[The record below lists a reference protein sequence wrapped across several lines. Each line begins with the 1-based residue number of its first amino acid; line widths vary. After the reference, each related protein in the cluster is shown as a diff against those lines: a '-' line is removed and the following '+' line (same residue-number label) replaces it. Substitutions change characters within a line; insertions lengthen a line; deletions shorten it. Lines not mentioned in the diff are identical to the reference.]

1 MYLKEEEGNVDRR
14 KMAAAS
20 KQPKET
26 LISFVTTIA
35 VRGRRTNIGCQ
46 KCRITRVYHALYHK
60 KKFRL

>member
-1 MYLKEEEGNVDRR
+1 MNLKEEEGNMDRR

-26 LISFVTTIA
+26 LIISFVTTIA

-46 KCRITRVYHALYHK
+46 KCQNSAE
-60 KKFRL
+60 

>member
-46 KCRITRVYHALYHK
+46 KCQNSAE
-60 KKFRL
+60 

>member
-26 LISFVTTIA
+26 LIISFVTTIA
-35 VRGRRTNIGCQ
+35 VEREEKGLLFA
-46 KCRITRVYHALYHK
+46 RITRV
-60 KKFRL
+60 